1 MGSCLDVSQNAKVIT
16 SLLVR
21 FTVCFFYSV
30 QEGCGINSILLA
42 QSVPQHV
49 KVCISLNL
57 FAGLNSSWPV
67 LFIFQVTSGNLYVCA
82 RWTKCWKW
90 AKARSWRRCFLK
102 VTEIPA
108 SGTEVWGGSPLQHH
122 CFGSA
127 VESPSCSVPNIGWIV
142 VVEEGRRW
150 AFCLAQSSD

>member
-1 MGSCLDVSQNAKVIT
+1 MGSCLDVSQNVKVIT

-42 QSVPQHV
+42 RSVPQHV

-67 LFIFQVTSGNLYVCA
+67 VSIFQVTSGNLYICA
-82 RWTKCWKW
+82 
-90 AKARSWRRCFLK
+90 
-102 VTEIPA
+102 
-108 SGTEVWGGSPLQHH
+108 H
-122 CFGSA
+122 
-127 VESPSCSVPNIGWIV
+127 
-142 VVEEGRRW
+142 
-150 AFCLAQSSD
+150 